1 MVWLLE
7 ITALL
12 LTCRYRSD
20 SSITT
25 THMKLVGQALFGPP
39 CLSLIDCLCGAEM
52 ESGGLI
58 VRDEVLILVTPIS
71 SSILYCFW

>member
-12 LTCRYRSD
+12 LTWRYRSG

-25 THMKLVGQALFGPP
+25 THMKLVGQALFGP